1 MASYSKNRE
10 MFVKWPQ
17 HFTFRWSLTI
27 IISTI
32 VATGIFVYH
41 TPHQRIAGTPVEAPQ
56 RFKHHRLIDKDN
68 QEGAADLVIKKH
80 EYDNEREFYVAH
92 LEEALQQGH
101 KYILSMEFTGFLN
114 DNLRGF
120 YRSTYRDAAGNL
132 KFLAVT
138 QFQATDARR
147 AFPCFDEPGLK
158 ATFEVYLAR
167 EANMTSISNMP
178 INNTFPVEGQEGWL
192 WDQFQVSVPMSTYLV
207 AFVVSDFAHLN
218 ATDIDHIQFR
228 VWAREEALTQA
239 QYALRVGPAILTHFE
254 DYFNQPYPLPK
265 QDMIAIPDFSA
276 GAMENWGLITYR
288 ETTLLYDPDES
299 SPSNQ
304 YGVALTVAHEL
315 AHQWFGNIV
324 TPKWWTDLWL
334 NEGFAAFVQYI
345 GMDHIEPS
353 WKVIEL
359 FVINKLQSVLTLDSL
374 EASHKISVRVGHP
387 SEISQI
393 FDGISYNK
401 GASIIRMMNH
411 FLTEDTFRKGLSTY
425 LNTFKYGNAE
435 QDDLWEHLT
444 QAAHQD
450 GTLPLDLTVKTIM
463 DTWTLQMGYPV
474 ITVERSPD
482 GTSASVSQERFL
494 MVAKPNSNNSEEY
507 KWWVPLTY
515 TGGDDPN
522 FNETRAKV
530 WMKDTETLITIQSL
544 PTKDHWVI
552 FNLQETGFYRVNYDN
567 HNWNLLIQ
575 QLLTDHTVITTINRA
590 QIIDDAM
597 NLARAGQVSYGV
609 ALGLYSYMV
618 NETEYVP
625 WRAAINNLAYLTSMF
640 QRTGAY
646 GGLQN
651 YMLKMVVQLYD
662 TLGLDNSVNDHLLE
676 QYKRTMAVSWACSLR
691 HKQCLDNVLSLYRQW
706 MTNPDNNTIISPS
719 LKSVVYCHALAAG
732 ETEEWVFAWNQYLK
746 SNLANEKRTLL
757 RAMGCTRHLWL
768 LSRYLEMA
776 FDPNSGIRRQD
787 SKLVFASVAYND
799 VGRPLA
805 WTFLRDNFKMIYN
818 YFGSR
823 APSSLITSATHGFNT
838 RQHLKEVMTFVDE
851 YRTDLK
857 SASRKVEQKI
867 ETIKNNINWM
877 DANYMTINQWLEQN
891 GYSVKLQ
898 NVWNNNTLSI

>member
-56 RFKHHRLIDKDN
+56 RFKHHRYPRQLPTPIYEAASTTTTRETPTTTPATTTTASTTPVAIANTITSTLKEEKKNIRLPRALKPLHYLVKLQPFINGNFSILGYVEVEMEVLEPTLNITLHIVDIITKNETIRLIDKDN

-239 QYALRVGPAILTHFE
+239 QYALRVGPALLTHFE

-288 ETTLLYDPDES
+288 ETALLYDPDES
-299 SPSNQ
+299 ARSSQ

-334 NEGFAAFVQYI
+334 NEGFATFVQYI
-345 GMDHIEPS
+345 GLDHEANIE
-353 WKVIEL
+353 K
-359 FVINKLQSVLTLDSL
+359 
-374 EASHKISVRVGHP
+374 
-387 SEISQI
+387 
-393 FDGISYNK
+393 
-401 GASIIRMMNH
+401 
-411 FLTEDTFRKGLSTY
+411 DTSFSTY
-425 LNTFKYGNAE
+425 TVTQFNKYDA
-435 QDDLWEHLT
+435 
-444 QAAHQD
+444 
-450 GTLPLDLTVKTIM
+450 VK
-463 DTWTLQMGYPV
+463 
-474 ITVERSPD
+474 
-482 GTSASVSQERFL
+482 
-494 MVAKPNSNNSEEY
+494 
-507 KWWVPLTY
+507 
-515 TGGDDPN
+515 
-522 FNETRAKV
+522 
-530 WMKDTETLITIQSL
+530 
-544 PTKDHWVI
+544 
-552 FNLQETGFYRVNYDN
+552 
-567 HNWNLLIQ
+567 
-575 QLLTDHTVITTINRA
+575 
-590 QIIDDAM
+590 
-597 NLARAGQVSYGV
+597 
-609 ALGLYSYMV
+609 
-618 NETEYVP
+618 
-625 WRAAINNLAYLTSMF
+625 
-640 QRTGAY
+640 
-646 GGLQN
+646 
-651 YMLKMVVQLYD
+651 
-662 TLGLDNSVNDHLLE
+662 LLE
-676 QYKRTMAVSWACSLR
+676 C
-691 HKQCLDNVLSLYRQW
+691 
-706 MTNPDNNTIISPS
+706 
-719 LKSVVYCHALAAG
+719 
-732 ETEEWVFAWNQYLK
+732 
-746 SNLANEKRTLL
+746 
-757 RAMGCTRHLWL
+757 
-768 LSRYLEMA
+768 
-776 FDPNSGIRRQD
+776 
-787 SKLVFASVAYND
+787 
-799 VGRPLA
+799 
-805 WTFLRDNFKMIYN
+805 
-818 YFGSR
+818 
-823 APSSLITSATHGFNT
+823 
-838 RQHLKEVMTFVDE
+838 
-851 YRTDLK
+851 
-857 SASRKVEQKI
+857 EQG
-867 ETIKNNINWM
+867 NI
-877 DANYMTINQWLEQN
+877 L
-891 GYSVKLQ
+891 
-898 NVWNNNTLSI
+898 